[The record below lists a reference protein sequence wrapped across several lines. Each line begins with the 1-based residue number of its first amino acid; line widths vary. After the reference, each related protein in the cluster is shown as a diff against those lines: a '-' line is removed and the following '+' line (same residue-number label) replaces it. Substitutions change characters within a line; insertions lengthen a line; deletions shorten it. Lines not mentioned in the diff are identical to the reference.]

1 MILAN
6 TQRSVGIVVA
16 LILVAGW
23 LVYVITNLRKAK
35 PEVGSEIELAPN
47 RKPYLDDEELEGPKL
62 DRALRWGVITLVI
75 VAVGLPLY
83 WLREPTRQ
91 SQAAEG
97 FVDRARSDD
106 LELAGGAALFATT
119 EDGGFN
125 CAGCHGPEG
134 VGGVTEFAITDP
146 RTEDVR
152 VVQWTA
158 PPLNTALLRFSPEE
172 VRHIIVY
179 GRKGTPMPAWGLE
192 GGGPL
197 NDEQVD
203 NLVSYIDSIQIS
215 AEEARQQAEDALEKA
230 LEEGGDEGEVLFNGY
245 CARCHTLGWS
255 FGEPEE
261 PGAGA
266 FGPPLTNVRDQFPV
280 KDDHIEFI
288 TVGSDFEV
296 QYGVRGI
303 GSGRMPGFG
312 QMLTPEMIE
321 AIVDYERSLSQR

>member
-75 VAVGLPLY
+75 VAVGLPIY

-91 SQAAEG
+91 SQAEEM
-97 FVDRARSDD
+97 FEERAKSDD

-134 VGGVTEFAITDP
+134 VGGVTSYAITDP
-146 RTEDVR
+146 ETDKVS

-172 VRHIIVY
+172 VRRVIVY

-203 NLVSYIDSIQIS
+203 NLVAYIGDIQIS
-215 AEEARQQAEDALEKA
+215 AKEAKAQAQEALDKA
-230 LEEGGDEGEVLFNGY
+230 VKEGDDEGEALFNGY

-255 FGEPEE
+255 FGDPGE

-266 FGPPLTNVRDQFPV
+266 FGPPLTNVEDQFPLEE
-280 KDDHIEFI
+280 DHIEFI
-288 TVGSDFEV
+288 KVGSDFEV

-312 QMLTPEMIE
+312 QMLTDEMIE
-321 AIVDYERSLSQR
+321 AIVDYERSLSRR

>member
-16 LILVAGW
+16 LVLVAAW
-23 LVYVITNLRKAK
+23 LLYIVTNLRKARH
-35 PEVGSEIELAPN
+35 EIGSEIELAPN

-62 DRALRWGVITLVI
+62 DRALRWGVITLII

-91 SQAAEG
+91 IQAEAMFEE
-97 FVDRARSDD
+97 RAKSDD

-119 EDGGFN
+119 EEGGFN

-134 VGGVTEFAITDP
+134 VGGVTSFAITDP
-146 RTEDVR
+146 ETEEVS

-158 PPLNTALLRFSPEE
+158 PPLNDVLLRFDAEE
-172 VRHIIVY
+172 VRRVIVY

-197 NDEQVD
+197 NDEQV
-203 NLVSYIDSIQIS
+203 NNIVAYIEDIQIS
-215 AEEARQQAEDALEKA
+215 EDEAKQRAQESLEQAMAEGDDIGEA
-230 LEEGGDEGEVLFNGY
+230 LFNGH

-255 FGEPEE
+255 YGDPGEP
-261 PGAGA
+261 GGGA
-266 FGPPLTNVRDQFPV
+266 FGPPMTNVRDQFPLEE
-280 KDDHIEFI
+280 DHAEFI
-288 TVGSDFEV
+288 RVGSDFEV

-312 QMLTPEMIE
+312 AMLTDEMID
-321 AIVDYERSLSQR
+321 AIVDYERSLARR

>member
-6 TQRSVGIVVA
+6 TQRTIGIVFA
-16 LILVAGW
+16 LILVAAW
-23 LVYVITNLRKAK
+23 LVYIITNLRKAK

-62 DRALRWGVITLVI
+62 DRALRWGVLTLII

-83 WLREPTRQ
+83 WLREPTRMT
-91 SQAAEG
+91 QAESM
-97 FVDRARSDD
+97 FEERAKGDD

-119 EDGGFN
+119 QEGGFN

-134 VGGVTEFAITDP
+134 VGGVTSFAVTDP
-146 RTEDVR
+146 VTEEVS
-152 VVQWTA
+152 VVEWTA
-158 PPLNTALLRFSPEE
+158 PPLNTVLLRFQPEE
-172 VRHIIVY
+172 VRRVIVY

-203 NLVSYIDSIQIS
+203 NLVAYIDSIQITEDEAKQQ
-215 AEEARQQAEDALEKA
+215 AEEALAD
-230 LEEGGDEGEVLFNGY
+230 EEGDIGEALFNGY

-255 FGEPEE
+255 FGDPGE
-261 PGAGA
+261 PGGGA
-266 FGPPLTNVRDQFPV
+266 FGPPLTNVEDQFPRPE
-280 KDDHIEFI
+280 DHLEFI
-288 TVGSDFEV
+288 KLGSDFEV

-303 GSGRMPGFG
+303 GSGRMPGFEN
-312 QMLTPEMIE
+312 MLTDEMIE
-321 AIVDYERSLSQR
+321 AIVEYERSLSD